1 MEKPT
6 KSNRRRW
13 AVRLALT
20 PGLGLLFLAA
30 LLWGLQG
37 VTPARADPSDLF
49 VTAGG
54 SGDCTQANPC
64 DLQTALGLAVD
75 GDTVYAGAGTYTGR
89 GGAVV
94 TVTDSITL
102 FGGWDGATAVPP
114 VRDPGTYATRLDGE
128 NARRVVHVSGSCSP
142 TIDGFTIMRG
152 RAVDANG
159 GGVYVRDASPIVR
172 HNLITANQVITGYG
186 GGLYLYNAVA
196 QVISNTVI
204 SNSTTAFVEPW
215 SYSLGGGLYVA
226 SASSLVSDNLF
237 SKNASFWGGAIHIA
251 SGSPTIKAN
260 QIVSN
265 TAASGGGIY
274 AVNDASLI
282 RHNTILGN
290 NAYDYSGGGIY
301 LYDASSATVD
311 GNVIVGNRAA
321 TYAGGI
327 ASRLASTVLIV
338 NNVIAGNGNEGI
350 YLYNTS
356 TMVVNNTIV
365 DNGLTGPEEGMLI
378 GGYIIPTVLNNIVV
392 SHAVGIRSQASVTPV
407 VNYNDVWNSSETNYD
422 GVVTGTHD
430 ISTDPHFVDA
440 AGGDYH
446 LGVGSPC
453 VDAGTTVNWLT
464 TDLDSDSRPQ
474 GVHYDIGADELRP
487 QTIYLPL
494 LERNWS

>member
-6 KSNRRRW
+6 KLNRRRW
-13 AVRLALT
+13 ALGFALT
-20 PGLGLLFLAA
+20 PGLGLLLLAA
-30 LLWGLQG
+30 LLWGLHG

-49 VTAGG
+49 VTSSG

-64 DLQTALGLAVD
+64 DLQTALGLAAD

-94 TVTDSITL
+94 TVTSSITL
-102 FGGWDGATAVPP
+102 YGGWDGTTATPP

-159 GGVYVRDASPIVR
+159 GGVYVRDASPIIR
-172 HNLITANQVITGYG
+172 HNVITANQVITGFG
-186 GGLYLYNAVA
+186 GGLYLSNAVA

-204 SNSTTAFVEPW
+204 SNSTNAFVDPW
-215 SYSLGGGLYVA
+215 DHSRGGGLYVA
-226 SASSLVSDNLF
+226 GAPSLVSDNLF
-237 SKNASFWGGAIHIA
+237 SENVSYWGGAIHIA
-251 SGSPTIKAN
+251 SGSPTIQAN

-265 TAASGGGIY
+265 TAASGGGIR
-274 AVNDASLI
+274 AVYDSSLI
-282 RHNTILGN
+282 QRNAILGN

-301 LYDASSATVD
+301 LYDASSAKVD
-311 GNVIVGNRAA
+311 GNVIVGNGAR

-327 ASRLASTVLIV
+327 ASRFASTVLIV

-350 YLYNTS
+350 YLYKTS

-365 DNGLTGPEEGMLI
+365 DNGLTGHEEGILI
-378 GGYIIPTVLNNIVV
+378 GGDVIPTIVNNIVV

-407 VNYNDVWNSSETNYD
+407 VDYNDVWNNREANYS

-430 ISTDPHFVDA
+430 ISTDPQFVDA

-446 LGVGSPC
+446 LRNGSPC
-453 VDAGTTVNWLT
+453 IDAGTTVSWLT
-464 TDLDSDSRPQ
+464 TDLDSDSRPR
-474 GVHYDIGADELRP
+474 GVHYDIGADEFWP